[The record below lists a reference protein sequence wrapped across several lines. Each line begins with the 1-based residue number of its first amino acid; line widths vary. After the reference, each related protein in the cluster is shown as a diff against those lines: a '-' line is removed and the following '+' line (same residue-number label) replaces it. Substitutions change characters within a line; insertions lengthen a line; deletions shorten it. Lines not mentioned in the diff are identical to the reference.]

1 MSMAI
6 CQVPS
11 SKVWPGLAKAL
22 AMARPRLKPW
32 PWALDS
38 ADKISEWYLNRHH
51 NAVIQQQSYLTALS
65 LVDYDAGLGFV
76 HLIDQ

>member
-1 MSMAI
+1 M
-6 CQVPS
+6 PS
-11 SKVWPGLAKAL
+11 PKLKGL
-22 AMARPRLKPW
+22 AMARPRPWPRACSWPWLKPW

>member
-1 MSMAI
+1 MA
-6 CQVPS
+6 CSHVNGYMPRAGLARPKS
-11 SKVWPGLAKAL
+11 WPWPG
-22 AMARPRLKPW
+22 PGLKPW

-51 NAVIQQQSYLTALS
+51 NAVIQQQSYLIALS